1 MNNINKQ
8 MLLKARTLENMILS
22 HLLDNGVKLSEV
34 ELVTLGSAHQHLHGY
49 SYNMI
54 DKSGKK
60 LVRWNYR
67 VDIKHDHSGVAP
79 SSNCY
84 FNYEAY
90 SYITNEYL
98 TMESTL

>member
-1 MNNINKQ
+1 MKTVNKLI
-8 MLLKARTLENMILS
+8 LLKARTLENMILS

-49 SYNMI
+49 SYSMV

-67 VDIKHDHSGVAP
+67 VDIERGSRDVSN
-79 SSNCY
+79 SNCY

-90 SYITNEYL
+90 SYITNKYL
-98 TMESTL
+98 TMESNL